1 MPNKPDEEIR
11 KSIKK
16 YEESL
21 PDSERNPN
29 AQKDIEGA
37 IERAAQPLP
46 SKPEKPP
53 RPDGYTDTQTHSHN
67 TEDTSGSHSD
77 TSHPKNA

>member
-1 MPNKPDEEIR
+1 MPDKSDEEIR
-11 KSIKK
+11 ESIKK

-29 AQKDIEGA
+29 VEDDTKRL

-46 SKPEKPP
+46 TKPEKQQ
-53 RPDGYTDTQTHSHN
+53 PDDDYNDRQTHSHK
-67 TEDTSGSHSD
+67 TEDTSD
-77 TSHPKNA
+77 

>member
-1 MPNKPDEEIR
+1 MPDKSDEEIR

-29 AQKDIEGA
+29 VEDDTKHL
-37 IERAAQPLP
+37 IERASQPLP
-46 SKPEKPP
+46 AKPEKQQ
-53 RPDGYTDTQTHSHN
+53 RRDDYNDTQTHSHK
-67 TEDTSGSHSD
+67 TEDTSD
-77 TSHPKNA
+77 

>member
-1 MPNKPDEEIR
+1 MPDKSDEEIR

-29 AQKDIEGA
+29 VEDDTKRL
-37 IERAAQPLP
+37 IERASQPLP
-46 SKPEKPP
+46 AKPEKQQPD
-53 RPDGYTDTQTHSHN
+53 DGYTDTQTHSHN
-67 TEDTSGSHSD
+67 TEDTSD
-77 TSHPKNA
+77 